1 MALSAATSSCLT
13 AARAARWDTKTYPVS
28 AARLVIC
35 RQTVVLLAHQ
45 GCAGFLGQLSDGEP
59 NLHFV
64 WDFVQGSGWTVPA
77 ELGTEFALN
86 TSQNTEELQL
96 GLQQKYEHTF

>member
-1 MALSAATSSCLT
+1 MQYKKVLTRVGARSGHKLCRDTPRSDTMALSVATSSHLT
-13 AARAARWDTKTYPVS
+13 AAGAARWDTRTFPVS

-45 GCAGFLGQLSDGEP
+45 GCAGFLGRLSDGEP

-64 WDFVQGSGWTVPA
+64 WDVPQGSGRIVPV
-77 ELGTEFALN
+77 
-86 TSQNTEELQL
+86 
-96 GLQQKYEHTF
+96 